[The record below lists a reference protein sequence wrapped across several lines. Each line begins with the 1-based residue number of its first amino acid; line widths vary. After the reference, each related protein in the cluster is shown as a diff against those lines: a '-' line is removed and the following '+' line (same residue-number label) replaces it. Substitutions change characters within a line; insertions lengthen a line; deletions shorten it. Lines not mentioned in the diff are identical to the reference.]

1 MQAENLADLLLE
13 NTMPG
18 AMLAKASLDT
28 GGVTSGSCGFSGTSW
43 TLSV

>member
-1 MQAENLADLLLE
+1 MREPSWE

-18 AMLAKASLDT
+18 AMLANASLDT
-28 GGVTSGSCGFSGTSW
+28 GGVMAGSSGFSGTSS